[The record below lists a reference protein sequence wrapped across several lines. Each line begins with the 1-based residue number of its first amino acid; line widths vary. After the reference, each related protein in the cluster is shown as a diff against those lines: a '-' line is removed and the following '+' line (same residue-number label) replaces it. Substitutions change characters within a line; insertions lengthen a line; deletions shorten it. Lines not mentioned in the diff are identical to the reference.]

1 VAHAVP
7 IWQVLDPIPA
17 TGSRRTSIRIEK
29 AGDCA
34 LALKDIIAHCTPMS
48 AYRKGRHKSQI

>member
-48 AYRKGRHKSQI
+48 ACRKGRH